1 MASLVFSDASGR
13 QVVYPLDRDRVSI
26 GRSGDNDIVS
36 MDLRV
41 SRRHAVIT
49 VNGEVC
55 SIKDEAS
62 TLGVFVNRRRV
73 TETTLRDGDVIEI
86 GDSSYSFVDAS
97 TAGDAVTLSLSG
109 LGAGVQTPSEA
120 GLRGLAMVAELQE
133 AIGSLRSTMGKD
145 GKRDAPAQQSD
156 FALVDA
162 RLDSLRQRLTRIERA
177 RTMMQTL
184 YEVGRVLNS
193 SYDRGNLLEIVLDQ
207 AVKVVRADR
216 GFLTLYD
223 PVTGAFERRAT
234 INMKADQG
242 FSTSIALSVA
252 QSGEPIIT
260 TDALSDERFR
270 ERQSVMDLNIRSA
283 LCVPLVNRS
292 SKVMG
297 VIYVDTRASIVT
309 FLREDQEFLMAF
321 ANYASIAIENA
332 SLLVEAA
339 ARARAEEELRQAR
352 RMDEWKSQLIS
363 IVSHDVRTPLT
374 SIMSY
379 AEILHD
385 DLETLE
391 PARLRHFL
399 DIINREA
406 DRLSR
411 LVTNYLDWQKIEAGR
426 MRLSLQRVDV
436 GEMIQESMEAL
447 EGAAMH
453 KKIRMEQDVAAA
465 LPEVLGDRD
474 RLLQV
479 LANLL
484 SNAMKFTPEE
494 GTVTIHATRTTMEER
509 GEAVAI
515 AVRDTGPGIPADKI
529 EHLFQPFSQL
539 DEQTRDQKRGTGLGL
554 VLSRQ
559 IVSLHGGRI
568 GVTSAP
574 GRGSEFTMVLP
585 VEGPSDAAGSLA
597 V

>member
-1 MASLVFSDASGR
+1 
-13 QVVYPLDRDRVSI
+13 
-26 GRSGDNDIVS
+26 
-36 MDLRV
+36 
-41 SRRHAVIT
+41 
-49 VNGEVC
+49 
-55 SIKDEAS
+55 
-62 TLGVFVNRRRV
+62 
-73 TETTLRDGDVIEI
+73 
-86 GDSSYSFVDAS
+86 
-97 TAGDAVTLSLSG
+97 
-109 LGAGVQTPSEA
+109 
-120 GLRGLAMVAELQE
+120 
-133 AIGSLRSTMGKD
+133 
-145 GKRDAPAQQSD
+145 
-156 FALVDA
+156 
-162 RLDSLRQRLTRIERA
+162 
-177 RTMMQTL
+177 
-184 YEVGRVLNS
+184 
-193 SYDRGNLLEIVLDQ
+193 
-207 AVKVVRADR
+207 
-216 GFLTLYD
+216 
-223 PVTGAFERRAT
+223 
-234 INMKADQG
+234 
-242 FSTSIALSVA
+242 
-252 QSGEPIIT
+252 
-260 TDALSDERFR
+260 
-270 ERQSVMDLNIRSA
+270 
-283 LCVPLVNRS
+283 
-292 SKVMG
+292 
-297 VIYVDTRASIVT
+297 
-309 FLREDQEFLMAF
+309 MAF

-436 GEMIQESMEAL
+436 GAMIQESMEAL

-453 KKIRMEQDVAAA
+453 KKIRVEMDVTAD
-465 LPEVLGDRD
+465 LPEVMGDRD

-484 SNAMKFTPEE
+484 SNAMKFTPEG
-494 GTVTIHATRTTMEER
+494 GTVTIRAARAAMEDR
-509 GEAVAI
+509 RDAVSI

-529 EHLFQPFSQL
+529 EHLFQPFAQL
-539 DEQTRDQKRGTGLGL
+539 DEQTREQKRGTGLGL

-559 IVSLHGGRI
+559 IVTLHGGRI
-568 GVTSAP
+568 GVASEP
-574 GRGSEFTMVLP
+574 GQGSEFTMVLP
-585 VEGPSDAAGSLA
+585 VEGPGSLG

>member
-1 MASLVFSDASGR
+1 MASLVYCDASGR
-13 QVVYPLDRDRVSI
+13 QVVYPLDRSRVTI

-41 SRRHAVIT
+41 SRRHAVI
-49 VNGEVC
+49 VVDAGVC
-55 SIKDEAS
+55 TIKDEAS

-73 TETTLRDGDVIEI
+73 TEAALRDGDVIEI
-86 GDSSYSFVDAS
+86 GDSTYSFVDSS

-109 LGAGVQTPSEA
+109 LGSGIQTPSEA
-120 GLRGLAMVAELQE
+120 GLRGMAMVAELQE
-133 AIGSLRSTMGKD
+133 SLASLRRALRAD
-145 GKRDAPAQQSD
+145 GGAETQTEQSL
-156 FALVDA
+156 ALVET
-162 RLDSLRQRLTRIERA
+162 RLDALRQRLTRIERA

-207 AVKVVRADR
+207 AVKVVRAER

-223 PVTGAFERRAT
+223 PATRAFERRAT
-234 INMKADQG
+234 IDMKGDLG

-252 QSGEPIIT
+252 QTGEPIIT
-260 TDALSDERFR
+260 TDAQSDERFR

-283 LCVPLVNRS
+283 LCVPLTDRS
-292 SKVMG
+292 MRVMG

-309 FLREDQEFLMAF
+309 FAREDQEFMMAF

-332 SLLVEAA
+332 ALLKEAA
-339 ARARAEEELRQAR
+339 AHARAEEELRLAR

-374 SIMSY
+374 SIKSY
-379 AEILHD
+379 AEILLD
-385 DLETLE
+385 DLEALE
-391 PARLRHFL
+391 PGRLRHFL

-426 MRLSLQRVDV
+426 MRLSLQRMPV
-436 GEMIQESMEAL
+436 GAMIQESMEAL

-453 KKIRMEQDVAAA
+453 KRIRVVLDAAPG
-465 LPEVLGDRD
+465 LPEVMGDRD

-494 GTVTIHATRTTMEER
+494 GTVTIHAARATMED
-509 GEAVAI
+509 GTPAVSI
-515 AVRDTGPGIPADKI
+515 AVRDTGPGIPAGKI
-529 EHLFQPFSQL
+529 EHLFQPFAQL
-539 DEQTRDQKRGTGLGL
+539 DEQTREQKRGTGLGL

-559 IVSLHGGRI
+559 IVALHGGRI
-568 GVTSAP
+568 GVTSEA
-574 GRGSEFTMVLP
+574 GQGSEFTVLLP
-585 VEGPSDAAGSLA
+585 VDGSGDGAGS
-597 V
+597 VGV